1 MVQSDGKISLD
12 YCISISI
19 FSKYFLWRKKTT
31 LLFIRDVQQVHYLP
45 EKWEPAPFRS
55 VLKRRECWYFM
66 CLRKASFRKER

>member
-1 MVQSDGKISLD
+1 MIDEG
-12 YCISISI
+12 
-19 FSKYFLWRKKTT
+19 TT

-66 CLRKASFRKER
+66 CLRKASFRKERQFHQSPLPLHSHGMLSKKQPLA